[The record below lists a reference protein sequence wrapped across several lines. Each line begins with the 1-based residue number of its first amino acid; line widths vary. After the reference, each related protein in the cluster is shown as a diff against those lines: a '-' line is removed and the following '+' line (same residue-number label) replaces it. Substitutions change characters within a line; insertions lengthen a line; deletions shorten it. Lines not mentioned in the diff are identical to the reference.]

1 MPGARLNGDFKRCAK
16 SAAKPTEDRVMLG
29 ALIGDIVG
37 SYYEFRGW
45 KKRDF
50 DPFFHPAADF
60 TDDSVCTVA
69 LAQALL
75 DDLDPAATLRDWCRR
90 YPGRGYGGMF
100 QRWIRDD
107 TMASYGSYGNGA
119 AMRVSAAALIGRNLG
134 EALALARRITAVT
147 HDHPEGLTGAAATVH
162 AIVLARQGANATAI
176 REVIVGSYGYNLSRS
191 VTSIRSTYGFTES
204 CQETVPEAITCA
216 LEAGSFEG
224 AIRDAVSLGGD
235 ADTVGAIAGAI
246 AEARFGIPE
255 DIASRGW
262 SYLSAEMRDVM
273 TRLYARQAGTNAAVV

>member
-1 MPGARLNGDFKRCAK
+1 
-16 SAAKPTEDRVMLG
+16 MLG

-37 SYYEFRGW
+37 SWYEFRGW

-50 DPFFHPAADF
+50 DPLFHPGADF

-75 DDLDPAATLRDWCRR
+75 DDLDPAATLRAWCRR
-90 YPGRGYGGMF
+90 YPGRDYGGMF
-100 QRWIRDD
+100 RRWIAHD

-119 AMRVSAAALIGRNLG
+119 AMRVSAAGLIGRNLD
-134 EALALARRITAVT
+134 EALALARRITEVT
-147 HDHPEGLTGAAATVH
+147 HDHPEGLKGAAATVH
-162 AIVLARQGANATAI
+162 AIALARLGVDAPGI
-176 REVIVGSYGYNLSRS
+176 REVIAGTYGYDLSRS
-191 VTSIRSTYGFTES
+191 VTEIRSTYGFTES

-216 LEAGSFEG
+216 LEADSFEG

-235 ADTVGAIAGAI
+235 ADTVGAITGAI

-255 DIASRGW
+255 AIAIRGW
-262 SYLSAEMRDVM
+262 GYLSAEMREVM
-273 TRLYARQAGTNAAVV
+273 TRLYGRVGSASGSVEAPATD